1 MEEKDLLIQL
11 LQSMNEEQHFNV
23 FRQRNESL
31 TAEFYHLAGQ

>member
-11 LQSMNEEQHFNV
+11 LQSMNEEHFNV

-31 TAEFYHLAGQ
+31 TDEFYHLAGQ